1 MKTLIQLWYN
11 VSGDDLYT
19 ASPPRIGSKVS
30 TLGASSPMR
39 LFFAA
44 FPDRETRRLIA
55 SAVSSLMLGDDA
67 RLVPCENYH
76 ITLAFVGEVS
86 DAQAA
91 LLRTIVPL
99 EVPAFTVRFDTCE
112 HWLRS
117 EVLVLAA
124 SEYPPALHDLQCKL
138 RSGLAH
144 NDFAPDPTAIPPT
157 CNDCEKGSASPC
169 AASDVRISVEVNRI
183 STRAVGQIDHRIH
196 LYSTGSLVP
205 TG

>member
-1 MKTLIQLWYN
+1 
-11 VSGDDLYT
+11 
-19 ASPPRIGSKVS
+19 
-30 TLGASSPMR
+30 MR

-44 FPDRETRRLIA
+44 FPDRETRLTIA

-76 ITLAFVGEVS
+76 ITLAFVGEVL

-99 EVPAFTVRFDTCE
+99 EVPAFTVRFDTGE

-144 NDFAPDPTAIPPT
+144 NDFAPDPRPFHPKT
-157 CNDCEKGSASPC
+157 CSHPEKGSASPC